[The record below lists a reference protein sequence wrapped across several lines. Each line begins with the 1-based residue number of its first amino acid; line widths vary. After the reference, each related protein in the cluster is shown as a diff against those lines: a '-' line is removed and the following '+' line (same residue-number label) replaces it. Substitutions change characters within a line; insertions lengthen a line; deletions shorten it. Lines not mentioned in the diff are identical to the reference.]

1 MGMREDI
8 MAVRKDLEEVKEKS
22 FAYELLQ
29 ENNAKNKRIYNVC
42 KMLVVIIILQLLVI
56 VGLGCYTAYL
66 ISTTET
72 TIKEEKET
80 IEVDKDS
87 GDNGN
92 NNFINGNENE
102 VNN

>member
-80 IEVDKDS
+80 IEVDQDS

-102 VNN
+102 ENN

>member
-1 MGMREDI
+1 MREDI

-80 IEVDKDS
+80 IEVDQDS

>member
-80 IEVDKDS
+80 IEVDQDS

>member
-1 MGMREDI
+1 MSM
-8 MAVRKDLEEVKEKS
+8 KDEVLELKKELEEVKEKS

-80 IEVDKDS
+80 IEVDQDS